1 MNILVCIKRVPDTGA
16 KIVLTEDQQRI
27 ETRYLGFTM
36 SPHEECAAEEAV
48 RLIEKHGGE
57 STVLTLGSAEAT
69 EQLRAAL
76 AIGIDKAVL
85 LQIDSSDWD
94 AMATAQAIA
103 AGIKV
108 LREEGTEFDLLLFGN
123 ESADSGGYQVGIRVA
138 AALDLPVV
146 TGIKELEL
154 RDGYVIAK
162 REGGGGWEVYEAP
175 LPTVVTIKE
184 GINVPRYPSL
194 PGRLRAKKKPIAQGR
209 PDQIAGGLQM
219 IRLEVLE
226 EQASQVEILG
236 EGPDAAP
243 RIVDLFQ
250 ELGVL

>member
-27 ETRYLGFTM
+27 ESRYLGFTM

-57 STVLTLGSAEAT
+57 STVLTLGPAEAT

-76 AIGIDKAVL
+76 SIGIDKAVL
-85 LQIDSSDWD
+85 LETDGSDWD
-94 AMATAQAIA
+94 AMATSQAIVDA
-103 AGIKV
+103 VQA
-108 LREEGTEFDLLLFGN
+108 LREQGTEFDLLLFGN

-138 AALDLPVV
+138 TALDLPVI
-146 TGIKELEL
+146 TGIKALDIQ
-154 RDGYVIAK
+154 DGAVTAK

-175 LPTVVTIKE
+175 LPAVVTIKE

-194 PGRLRAKKKPIAQGR
+194 PGRLRAKKKPIAQSQ
-209 PDQIAGGLQM
+209 PEQIAGGLRM
-219 IRLEVLE
+219 IRLETPE

-236 EGPDAAP
+236 EGPEAAAK
-243 RIVDLFQ
+243 IVDIFQ